1 MTRRV
6 AWRIGLL
13 SWVLA
18 MAGCG
23 QGPNVEYGASRGPSL
38 NGVSA
43 FRALLEQHGHQTR
56 AAVHLG
62 DDVSEWAD
70 VIVRFSPQPGAPDR
84 EEADWYDFF
93 LMDEPD
99 LKVIYVPRD
108 FEADHEYWT
117 AILDQPD
124 TMGEEQLDDARDNLY
139 RSGGWVARLPE
150 KAEKPAAA
158 DEWFTAGPIAGT
170 PDVVKGLSGP
180 WSAGVDAAAARL
192 PVHESLKAEG
202 AKVLLSGDSMPLV
215 IARGRPEG
223 GGLLVVAS
231 GGFLLNAAL
240 ANPARRP
247 LAERVAEWIGPEPR
261 RVAFVEGGSPL
272 AEFSEGPTLWGL
284 LARLDGLRM
293 VAIHLAVAGLAAA
306 LYRAPRLGRPREPE
320 LSWGGRPVAHAEALG
335 ALLARAADRDVAQ
348 KILVDYDR
356 WRHEGNP
363 NRAPRHEP
371 SSPNRDP

>member
-6 AWRIGLL
+6 ASRVGWL

-18 MAGCG
+18 LAGCG
-23 QGPNVEYGASRGPSL
+23 QGPDVDYGASRGSSL

-43 FRALLEQHGHQTR
+43 FRAILEQHGHQTR

-62 DDVSEWAD
+62 EDVSEWAD
-70 VIVRFSPQPGAPDR
+70 VIVRFAPQPGAPGW
-84 EEADWYDFF
+84 EEGDWYHFF
-93 LMDEPD
+93 LMEEPNF
-99 LKVIYVPRD
+99 KVVYVPRD

-117 AILDQPD
+117 AILERPD
-124 TMGEEQLDDARDNLY
+124 TMGEEQIDDAREH
-139 RSGGWVARLPE
+139 RRWSSSWVARLPE
-150 KAEKPAAA
+150 KAEKPAPAH
-158 DEWFTAGPIAGT
+158 EWFTTGPIAGS
-170 PDVVKGLSGP
+170 PGVVKGLSGP
-180 WSAGVDAAAARL
+180 WSAGVDVAAARL
-192 PVHESLKAEG
+192 AVHESLKGEG
-202 AKVLLSGDSMPLV
+202 AKVLLSGDGMPLV
-215 IARGRPEG
+215 IERESPEG

-247 LAERVAEWIGPEPR
+247 LAERVADWIGPEPR

-272 AEFSEGPTLWGL
+272 AEFSESPTLWGL
-284 LARLDGLRM
+284 LARLDGLRI

-363 NRAPRHEP
+363 NRASRHEP